1 MPQEAT
7 KFGNSKGGGTAEIK
21 MLSHRLCV
29 HRVQTETRETKVFDS
44 FSVRAQRVPV
54 SSSRAGHW
62 EAHISILIL

>member
-1 MPQEAT
+1 METP
-7 KFGNSKGGGTAEIK
+7 KGVARLRYK
-21 MLSHRLCV
+21 MLGHRLCV